1 MAITVYYITNSIMA
15 IFAALDAMNFVKA
28 PMITH
33 GRVGVDFSGLTN
45 WYVKLNGIKKALKHI
60 H

>member
-1 MAITVYYITNSIMA
+1 MA